1 MLEKNKIEIQS
12 GQIINKMG
20 GGGEEEGR
28 ELNKKAPKDYKL
40 LRSVI

>member
-20 GGGEEEGR
+20 GGGEREEDRRRAG
-28 ELNKKAPKDYKL
+28 
-40 LRSVI
+40 S